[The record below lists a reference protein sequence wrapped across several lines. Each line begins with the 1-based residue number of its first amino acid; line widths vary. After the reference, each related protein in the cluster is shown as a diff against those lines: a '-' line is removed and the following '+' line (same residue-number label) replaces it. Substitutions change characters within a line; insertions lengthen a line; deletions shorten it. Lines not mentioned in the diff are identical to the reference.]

1 MHPPELWSN
10 SRLCK
15 RTRIRPRVS
24 ILATKKRKLPFCKLR
39 TRALCLAS
47 SPGRAR
53 SRGKTKSVCHTPP
66 TKEHAK
72 QNPLAEIRHG
82 RATQQDSRLTLNN
95 APGPRLYAQYV
106 ILTAPRTRTTTPGRP
121 PSSIPPSA
129 QRRLVVD
136 AGQPSGVPVPAQRT
150 AAPPAPLAFPP
161 RPHRAD
167 KTPPAARHNAPATP
181 AARPAPASPAP
192 QPRREQG
199 CHARPPEPATVR

>member
-24 ILATKKRKLPFCKLR
+24 IIATKKRKLPVCKLR
-39 TRALCLAS
+39 TRALCRAS
-47 SPGRAR
+47 SPGTAR
-53 SRGKTKSVCHTPP
+53 SSGNTSSVGNKPP
-66 TKEHAK
+66 TKKNAK
-72 QNPLAEIRHG
+72 QNPVAEIRQA
-82 RATQQDSRLTLNN
+82 RSAWYLSQLTLNN
-95 APGPRLYAQYV
+95 APRPRLYAQYV

-136 AGQPSGVPVPAQRT
+136 AGQPSSVTVPAQRT

-167 KTPPAARHNAPATP
+167 KTPPAAHHNAPAT
-181 AARPAPASPAP
+181 RSEE
-192 QPRREQG
+192 RRVG
-199 CHARPPEPATVR
+199 KTCG